1 MIGVVKISIAGA
13 GVSGLTCGVVL
24 AERGHDVTIVASEIG
39 TASKAA
45 GAVWFPYDCSPE
57 ESVVTWALVTYGRL
71 LELAH
76 DRDSG
81 VSLVEFRCLDV
92 PPPAWAFALQARPVG
107 RGFTVNVPL
116 METPKYLDY
125 LCERFTGK
133 LQTGINLRSLAEL
146 DGVVVVNCSGVGA
159 RLLAN
164 DDEVEPHRGQVVV
177 VDRLDLPGTLV
188 AETYL
193 AYAIP
198 RSTDCILGGTNDV
211 SDSLEPDPTQ
221 TAAIIDLCHRE
232 LGTPAAP
239 RIREVKIGLR
249 PFRRSGIRVEAA
261 RLPDGRPVVH
271 NYGHGGSGFTVS
283 WGCAESVARLV
294 ER

>member
-1 MIGVVKISIAGA
+1 MKISIAGA

-24 AERGHDVTIVASEIG
+24 AERGHDVTIVAGEIG
-39 TASKAA
+39 VTSKAA
-45 GAVWFPYDCSPE
+45 AAVWFPYDCSPE
-57 ESVVTWALVTYGRL
+57 ESVVAWALVTYGRL
-71 LELAH
+71 LEIA
-76 DRDSG
+76 RDGDAG

-92 PPPAWAFALQARPVG
+92 PPPAWAFALQARAVG
-107 RGFTVNVPL
+107 RGFIVNVPL
-116 METPKYLDY
+116 METPAYLEY
-125 LCERFTGK
+125 LRERFTGN
-133 LQTGINLRSLAEL
+133 LQTGFNLMSLDEL
-146 DGVVVVNCSGVGA
+146 DGDVIVNCSGIGA

-164 DDEVEPHRGQVVV
+164 DDQVEPHRGQVVV
-177 VDRLDLPGTLV
+177 VDALDLPGTLV
-188 AETYL
+188 AETTL

-211 SDSLEPDPTQ
+211 SDSLAPDPAQ

-239 RIREVKIGLR
+239 RIREVKVGLR

-261 RLPDGRPVVH
+261 RLADGRPVVH

-294 ER
+294 EGG

>member
-1 MIGVVKISIAGA
+1 VKISIAGA

-24 AERGHDVTIVASEIG
+24 AERGHDVTIAASEIG
-39 TASKAA
+39 AASLAA

-57 ESVVTWALVTYGRL
+57 ESVVAWALVTYGRL
-71 LELAH
+71 LELAR

-81 VSLVEFRCLDV
+81 VSMVEFRCLDV
-92 PPPAWAFALQARPVG
+92 PAPAWASTLGARAAG

-116 METPKYLDY
+116 METPAYLDY
-125 LCERFTGK
+125 LRKRFAGN
-133 LQTGINLRSLAEL
+133 LQMGIRLQSLEEL
-146 DGVVVVNCSGVGA
+146 DGDVVVNCSGVGA

-164 DDEVEPHRGQVVV
+164 DEEVEPHRGQVVV

-188 AETYL
+188 AETAL

-211 SDSLEPDPTQ
+211 SDRLDPDPAQ

-232 LGTPAAP
+232 LGTSAHPP
-239 RIREVKIGLR
+239 IRDVKVGLR
-249 PFRRSGIRVEAA
+249 PFRRSGIRLEAA
-261 RLPDGRPVVH
+261 RLADGRAVVH

-283 WGCAESVARLV
+283 WGCAESVAAIV
-294 ER
+294 EGL